1 MSKNVGILT
10 GGGDCPGLNQ
20 AIRAIVRVLTKQ
32 KYNVIGFKKGWK
44 GAIKN
49 ETTPIDLINI
59 DELITEGGTCL
70 GSSRTNPYKED
81 GGVEAIRKTFAA
93 QQLDCLVAIGGED
106 TLGVANKLH
115 KEGFNVVGLP
125 KTIDND
131 LDGTD
136 ITIGFITAVQIAT
149 EAMDRLRTT
158 AKSHERVMIVEIMG
172 RHAGWLTAYSGIA
185 GGADMVLVPEFPKK
199 LSEICDV
206 IAQNKAR
213 GKNYSIIAIA
223 EGASFIDDKGNSINS
238 ESETP
243 VDSFGHVQL
252 GGIADILS
260 KMVKDKTGR
269 DVRATNLGHT
279 QRGGTPAAMDR
290 VLSTALGIHT
300 ANLVLKKDFGK
311 MSALKDGK
319 IQTVT
324 LQEGV
329 GRLKT
334 LTKEFYQLTEML
346 EG

>member
-1 MSKNVGILT
+1 MGKNVGILT

-20 AIRAIVRVLTKQ
+20 AMRAIIRILQ
-32 KYNVIGFKKGWK
+32 KDDYKIIGFKKGWK
-44 GAIKN
+44 GAIRN
-49 ETTPIDLINI
+49 ETTPIDFTNI
-59 DELITEGGTCL
+59 DELIVEGGTFL
-70 GSSRTNPYKED
+70 GSSRTNPYKEE
-81 GGVEAIRKTFAA
+81 GGVAAIKKTFET
-93 QQLDCLVAIGGED
+93 QKLDCLIAIGGED

-136 ITIGFITAVQIAT
+136 ITIGFITAVQIASD
-149 EAMDRLRTT
+149 AIDRLRTT

-185 GGADMVLVPEFPKK
+185 GGADMILVPEFPKK
-199 LSEICDV
+199 LSEVCDV

-223 EGASFIDDKGNSINS
+223 EGASFIDDKGNTINS

-252 GGIADILS
+252 GGIGEMLS
-260 KMVKDKTGR
+260 KMVKEKTGR
-269 DVRATNLGHT
+269 DVRATTLGHL

-290 VLSTALGIHT
+290 VLSTALGIQT
-300 ANLVLKKDFGK
+300 AKLVMNKDFGK

-319 IQTVT
+319 IQTIT

-334 LTKEFYQLTEML
+334 LTKEFYALAETL
-346 EG
+346 FG

>member
-1 MSKNVGILT
+1 MAKNVGILT

-20 AIRAIVRVLTKQ
+20 AIRAIIRVLK
-32 KYNVIGFKKGWK
+32 KDDYNIIGFKKGWK
-44 GAIKN
+44 GAIRN
-49 ETTPIDLINI
+49 ETAPIDFTNI
-59 DELITEGGTCL
+59 DELIVEGGTFL
-70 GSSRTNPYKED
+70 GSSRTNPYKEE
-81 GGVEAIRKTFAA
+81 GGVAAIKKTFEA
-93 QQLDCLVAIGGED
+93 QKLDCLIAIGGED

-131 LDGTD
+131 LDATD

-149 EAMDRLRTT
+149 DAIDRLRTT

-185 GGADMVLVPEFPKK
+185 GGADMILVPEYTK
-199 LSEICDV
+199 SINEVCDV
-206 IAQNKAR
+206 IAKNKAR

-223 EGASFIDDKGNSINS
+223 EGASFTDDKGNKITS
-238 ESETP
+238 ESATP

-252 GGIADILS
+252 GGIGEILS
-260 KMVKDKTGR
+260 KMIKEKTGR
-269 DVRATNLGHT
+269 DTKATNLGHI
-279 QRGGTPAAMDR
+279 QRGGSPAAMDR
-290 VLSTALGIHT
+290 VLSTALGIQT
-300 ANLVLKKDFGK
+300 AKLVMNKDFGK

-334 LTKEFYQLTEML
+334 LTKEFYDLAETL
-346 EG
+346 FG

>member
-32 KYNVIGFKKGWK
+32 NYNIIGFKKGWK
-44 GAIKN
+44 GAIRN
-49 ETTPIDLINI
+49 ETAAIDLANI

-70 GSSRTNPYKED
+70 GSSRTNPYKEE
-81 GGVEAIRKTFAA
+81 GGVAAIKKTFET
-93 QQLDCLVAIGGED
+93 QKLDCLIAIGGED
-106 TLGVANKLH
+106 TLGVANKLY
-115 KEGFNVVGLP
+115 KEGFAVVGLP

-131 LDGTD
+131 LDATD
-136 ITIGFITAVQIAT
+136 ITIGFITAVQIACD
-149 EAMDRLRTT
+149 AIDRLRTT

-185 GGADMVLVPEFPKK
+185 GGADIVLVPEFTK
-199 LSEICDV
+199 SIGEICDV
-206 IAQNKAR
+206 IQKNKAR
-213 GKNYSIIAIA
+213 GKNYSIIAVA
-223 EGASFIDDKGNSINS
+223 EGASVMDDKGNKINS
-238 ESETP
+238 ESATP

-252 GGIADILS
+252 GGIGEILS
-260 KMVKDKTGR
+260 KMVKEKTGR
-269 DVRATNLGHT
+269 DVRATNLGHI

-290 VLSTALGIHT
+290 VLSTALGIKT
-300 ANLVLKKDFGK
+300 AQLVLNKEFGK

-334 LTKEFYQLTEML
+334 LTKEFYDIAETLS
-346 EG
+346 G

>member
-1 MSKNVGILT
+1 MGQHVGILT

-20 AIRAIVRVLTKQ
+20 AIRAIVRILHQQGYQIT
-32 KYNVIGFKKGWK
+32 GFKKGWK

-49 ETTPIDLINI
+49 ETTPIDIANI

-70 GSSRTNPYKED
+70 GSSRTNPYKEE
-81 GGVEAIRKTFAA
+81 GGVAAIKKTFES
-93 QQLDCLVAIGGED
+93 QKLDCLIAIGGED
-106 TLGVANKLH
+106 TLGVANKLYH
-115 KEGFNVVGLP
+115 DGFAVVGLP

-131 LDGTD
+131 LDATD
-136 ITIGFITAVQIAT
+136 ITIGFITAVQIACD
-149 EAMDRLRTT
+149 AIDRLRTT
-158 AKSHERVMIVEIMG
+158 AKSHERIMIVEIMG

-185 GGADMVLVPEFPKK
+185 GGADLVLVPEFTK
-199 LSEICDV
+199 SIREICDV
-206 IAQNKAR
+206 VQKNKTR

-223 EGASFIDDKGNSINS
+223 EGASFTDDSGKNVNS
-238 ESETP
+238 ESTTP

-252 GGIADILS
+252 GGIGERLAQAI
-260 KMVKDKTGR
+260 KEKTGR
-269 DVRATNLGHT
+269 DVRATNLGHI

-290 VLSTALGIHT
+290 VLSTALGIQT
-300 ANLVLKKDFGK
+300 AELVLKKDYGK

-334 LTKEFYQLTEML
+334 LTPEFYSIAEKLS
-346 EG
+346 G